1 MSKLHSDALKL
12 DGKGYGYNRKAIV
25 KRYFSYLMVITLL
38 ASSSYL
44 QAATPTNKKT
54 ATKPTAIK
62 PITDVKT
69 NVQRDWLSDDGQFLL
84 TLYSGVWNPHGTLFY
99 LKQRGGV
106 SVEGFQKGLDITLKS
121 YDPEV
126 GLEAPPEYAIAG
138 TLNLRNNTMTGT
150 VTHYPEN
157 KDKISTRKTKF
168 TPAIAIKGAYPQFVF
183 KHYGVED
190 PDWHRWT
197 ITKVEVINRD
207 SKALVQTLSGFNAQ
221 SYSTNYDDMNY
232 DGYLDLVLDVGEG
245 LHDDNYVYWL
255 YEPKTKKFVR
265 NKTLEAIKGYP
276 TRYPHKRQLHLNKDA
291 LLERVNGQWQT
302 MPCCYAD

>member
-12 DGKGYGYNRKAIV
+12 DGKGYDYNRKAIV
-25 KRYFSYLMVITLL
+25 KRYFSHLMVITLL

-138 TLNLRNNTMTGT
+138 TINLRNNTMTGT

-157 KDKISTRKTKF
+157 KAKISTRKTNF
-168 TPAIAIKGAYPQFVF
+168 TPAIPIKGAYPQFVF
-183 KHYGVED
+183 KYYGYED

-197 ITKVEVINRD
+197 ITKVEVINKD
-207 SKALVQTLSGFNAQ
+207 SKALVQTLSGFNAH
-221 SYSTNYDDMNY
+221 SYSTNYADMNY
-232 DGYLDLVLDVGEG
+232 DGYLDLVLDVGEE
-245 LHDDNYVYWL
+245 LHDDNYAYWL

-276 TRYPHKRQLHLNKDA
+276 TRYPHKRQLYLNKDA
-291 LLERVNGQWQT
+291 LLERVNGQWQK